1 MINRVS
7 PVDLGTHRTPGE
19 TDVQLPD
26 LLSRQIAF
34 IHAGD
39 LDGLMTQ
46 YAPNA
51 RLVRAD
57 LQVTGADAIRD
68 VMATYLAQ
76 SPRVESVESFG
87 FLDDTLVYVA
97 TLRVGEATVTGVGS
111 FVLRGGLIW
120 RQTAAL
126 LPRL

>member
-1 MINRVS
+1 M
-7 PVDLGTHRTPGE
+7 
-19 TDVQLPD
+19 QLPD

-68 VMATYLAQ
+68 VMAAYLAL

-111 FVLRGGLIW
+111 FVLRAGLIW